1 MKILLTS
8 AYSEQSC
15 LRRLRALAV
24 MDVNGEHTLTTDA
37 NVADAI
43 LFVENTQFDDL
54 RFRAV
59 LDHPLVAAYPDKV
72 FMYNEMDKA
81 WPVLPGLYCSL
92 GTNLVDPGNTIA
104 FPYLAAKNKDIQ
116 DIYSSNVETRWLYSF
131 VGSSS
136 HPIRRQM
143 LTLTGRSAKIVDTSA
158 FCVWNPDQE
167 TAGTMQNIYSRTM
180 AASKFVLCPRGIG
193 PSSLRLYET
202 IEAGRVPVIV
212 SDDWD
217 EPPQINWDFAV
228 RVPESD
234 IASIPDL
241 LAGLEPQWQERAQA
255 ARDAWAKAYSP
266 EQIFNTAATDL
277 QKLLLSST
285 SMRSSLAVEVHK
297 WKVLAA
303 NGMKQRAR
311 NMIEVG
317 KKPIGDVVFP
327 AKEQEVPTTRMQSH
341 NVR

>member
-1 MKILLTS
+1 
-8 AYSEQSC
+8 
-15 LRRLRALAV
+15 
-24 MDVNGEHTLTTDA
+24 
-37 NVADAI
+37 
-43 LFVENTQFDDL
+43 
-54 RFRAV
+54 V
-59 LDHPLVAAYPDKV
+59 LDHPLVAAYPEKV

-92 GTNLVDPGNTIA
+92 GSNLVDSGNTIA
-104 FPYLAAKNKDIQ
+104 FPYLAAKNKAIQ
-116 DIYSSNVETRWLYSF
+116 DIYESDVQASWLYSF

-143 LTLTGRSAKIVDTSA
+143 LTLTGRNAKIVDTST
-158 FCVWNPDQE
+158 FCVWNPDKE
-167 TAGTMQNIYSRTM
+167 SAGTMQSIYSRTM
-180 AASKFVLCPRGIG
+180 AASKFILCPRGIG

-202 IEAGRVPVIV
+202 IEAGRVPVVV
-212 SDDWD
+212 SDQWD

-234 IASIPDL
+234 IDSIPEL

-255 ARDAWAKAYSP
+255 ARDAWAKAYAP

-277 QKLLLSST
+277 ERLLQSST
-285 SMRSSLAVEVHK
+285 SVRSSLAIEIHK

-303 NGMKQRAR
+303 NSVKQRAR

-327 AKEQEVPTTRMQSH
+327 AKDQDVPSASMQSH